1 MNKEK
6 LQKNG
11 IRRAAAMAVALSAI
25 SVFLIVASFFV
36 PPMGVIDGSVLA
48 SVGEL
53 FAFAALFKI
62 GEAIERGM
70 DAKVTHRDT
79 TIEVNN
85 PDGDK
90 EQ

>member
-11 IRRAAAMAVALSAI
+11 IRRAAAMAVALSVI

-85 PDGDK
+85 PDVDK